1 MKKKKYMKHLDEH
14 LEKIADHLADMA
26 VADSKLEFDSASV
39 ALLEALNKYADF
51 IEHHSPHMQ
60 KF

>member
-1 MKKKKYMKHLDEH
+1 MSYDKKIKKHLK
-14 LEKIADHLADMA
+14 KIGEGLAGMA

-39 ALLEALNKYADF
+39 ALLEALNEYADF

>member
-1 MKKKKYMKHLDEH
+1 MNYDKQIKKKIKRIGKR
-14 LEKIADHLADMA
+14 LADMA

-39 ALLEALNKYADF
+39 ALLEALNEYADF